1 MLEAAY
7 FDGRSARRAEVRLS
21 IRDGRLHLVGAT
33 VQRTDLLGDI
43 DFGEP
48 LAGAPRC
55 IEFRDGARCE
65 VADEAALSRLL
76 GEVGIGESL
85 VVRLQRRWRW
95 AVLSLIVLVTMFG
108 AAYTWGLPALAKG
121 LAPHVPGAVVRQ
133 ISDLALAQAEQ
144 SLLSVSKVP
153 AARQAQ
159 IRLLA
164 SERLSGAA
172 LPDWRLHFRESRP
185 MGANAFALPAGDVV
199 LLDGL
204 VEKLSDDEVVAVLAH
219 ELGHVA
225 RHHGMQHLIE
235 SAVVSVVMA
244 AWFNDVSSA
253 AASAGALLVMSG
265 YSREAEAEADS
276 FAARQLLRC
285 CGSAEALARALGK
298 LQEGAANAAELL
310 STHPDTVRRI
320 AAIRELKP

>member
-1 MLEAAY
+1 MIEASY
-7 FDGRSARRAEVRLS
+7 FDGRSARRMDARLS
-21 IRDGRLHLVGAT
+21 ISDGRLHLVGAT
-33 VQRTDLLGDI
+33 MQRADLLADI

-48 LAGAPRC
+48 LSGAPRC

-65 VADEAALSRLL
+65 VADAALSGLL
-76 GEVGIGESL
+76 REAGIGEPL
-85 VVRLQRRWRW
+85 MVRLQRRWRW
-95 AVLSLIVLVTMFG
+95 AALSLIALVAMFG

-121 LAPHVPGAVVRQ
+121 LSPHVPSTVVRK

-144 SLLSVSKVP
+144 SLLSESKVP
-153 AARQAQ
+153 VARQAQ
-159 IRLLA
+159 IRQRA
-164 SERLSGAA
+164 SERLNGLA
-172 LPDWRLHFRESRP
+172 LPAWRLHFRESRP

-204 VEKLSDDEVVAVLAH
+204 VEKLDDDEVVAVLAH

-225 RHHGMQHLIE
+225 HHHGLQHLIE
-235 SAVVSVVMA
+235 SAVVSVLMA
-244 AWFNDVSSA
+244 TWFNDVSSA

-276 FAARQLLRC
+276 FATRQLLRC
-285 CGSAEALARALGK
+285 CGSAEALALALGK
-298 LQEGAANAAELL
+298 LQEGATNGAELL